1 MRAYEFLILHT
12 SVLDENVVPYLRVL
26 SYNHSLSKAPKLWHF
41 QCNRIV
47 NNVNQIT

>member
-1 MRAYEFLILHT
+1 MNFLFCTLRT
-12 SVLDENVVPYLRVL
+12 RLKMSVPYLRVL